1 MYKIFPFVPAVE
13 FSLPNLPVE
22 LWTIILRCLDPTS
35 LLTAARSNDL
45 WKQIA
50 QGDPVLRKTIKD
62 QRVLEKR
69 RRREEMLSPG
79 LLLSITR
86 DGPNATKIVRRQVPA
101 RGPVTTPEKRKRRHN
116 KDTELLRKKI
126 MRSQRFIIIISKQY
140 KAKYGYGLSKW
151 WQFSSGMVA
160 APRTQS
166 VVGDDGSD
174 VCSTG
179 HLDSATLEMTT
190 SAMRHRRPRE
200 CDPGDDYVGDA
211 AQGTWTV
218 RPWR

>member
-22 LWTIILRCLDPTS
+22 LWAIILRCLDPTS

-86 DGPNATKIVRRQVPA
+86 DGPGRWFGPNATKIVRRQVPA

-116 KDTELLRKKI
+116 KDTELLRKKV
-126 MRSQRFIIIISKQY
+126 MR
-140 KAKYGYGLSKW
+140 
-151 WQFSSGMVA
+151 
-160 APRTQS
+160 
-166 VVGDDGSD
+166 
-174 VCSTG
+174 C
-179 HLDSATLEMTT
+179 
-190 SAMRHRRPRE
+190 
-200 CDPGDDYVGDA
+200 
-211 AQGTWTV
+211 
-218 RPWR
+218 